1 MVPYLLIDYQLWY
14 LTSWMTASSAS
25 GQVLY
30 DPVLGYLF
38 NLSPYR
44 RLLHFGCVLLEL
56 NRPEASQPIDHIL
69 PSLCTSFL
77 ASVVQLPLR
86 ALNLAEG
93 PFYFMPSYSDD
104 DHSAQ
109 GRMEIVH
116 WRVQQVW
123 SIHLFLLV

>member
-69 PSLCTSFL
+69 RLVYKLELPRVGSPIAL
-77 ASVVQLPLR
+77 ACSEPC
-86 ALNLAEG
+86 
-93 PFYFMPSYSDD
+93 
-104 DHSAQ
+104 
-109 GRMEIVH
+109 
-116 WRVQQVW
+116 
-123 SIHLFLLV
+123 